1 MYQFRTFIHWCIDAR
16 KKEDF
21 ISHLLQEFP
30 GNIIDEPNSLEQTP
44 LCYVVSNL
52 FYRKALGYKAVSE
65 IEEAKLKAELDEYC
79 LKVTKFLVSKGA
91 DVNARSPRRNYT
103 PLSSSYVLPVMKYLL
118 AKNAK
123 IYNITYKESTGLIHD
138 LISKIQLHGV
148 CSHPLVMINV
158 SLMAEKNDE
167 EVMKKFKEKMDWYIN
182 ELGIDV
188 DERSE
193 QGRTGLHYCC
203 LPRESYYQTRE
214 KMSYNTQHIIQCL
227 VEEFSADI
235 DAQDKLG
242 YTALMYAV
250 KYEMF
255 QQTAMLMKL
264 GADSY
269 IESYDGMTATSLAH
283 GCSEK
288 TELFLST
295 LRKSGATYGEKNNHI
310 AQCQAKISQV
320 YRLLRKQE
328 NMMAPD

>member
-1 MYQFRTFIHWCIDAR
+1 
-16 KKEDF
+16 
-21 ISHLLQEFP
+21 
-30 GNIIDEPNSLEQTP
+30 
-44 LCYVVSNL
+44 
-52 FYRKALGYKAVSE
+52 
-65 IEEAKLKAELDEYC
+65 
-79 LKVTKFLVSKGA
+79 
-91 DVNARSPRRNYT
+91 
-103 PLSSSYVLPVMKYLL
+103 
-118 AKNAK
+118 
-123 IYNITYKESTGLIHD
+123 
-138 LISKIQLHGV
+138 
-148 CSHPLVMINV
+148 
-158 SLMAEKNDE
+158 
-167 EVMKKFKEKMDWYIN
+167 
-182 ELGIDV
+182 
-188 DERSE
+188 
-193 QGRTGLHYCC
+193 
-203 LPRESYYQTRE
+203 
-214 KMSYNTQHIIQCL
+214 MSYNTQHIIQCL

-295 LRKSGATYGEKNNHI
+295 LRKSGATYGEKNNLI

-328 NMMAPD
+328 NMMAPDKKEMVINNLKEAGKSLEIIAKDPEVNLKLKIQSDVLRDYREKICQIVSPEYIYDRLRQEG